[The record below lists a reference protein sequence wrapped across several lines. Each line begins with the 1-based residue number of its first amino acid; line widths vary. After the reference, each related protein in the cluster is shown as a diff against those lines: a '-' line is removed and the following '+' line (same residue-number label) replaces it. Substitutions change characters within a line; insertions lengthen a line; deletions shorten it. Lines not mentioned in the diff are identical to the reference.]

1 MAARYN
7 VRNPPNVDDIY
18 PEIAEKYARYIA
30 KRFPG
35 ENEISKETV
44 QHMCIFL
51 HRRYPFLRMDVIK
64 SEIVNFTP
72 EELRYL
78 NINIPHL
85 MRLTESRRF
94 HELFNVIH
102 PSNDK
107 IVRRVLRITAKINDP
122 SNPSFP
128 NEFRRTFI
136 PMPTVKSL
144 RRHKGAI
151 SLESLDPSAYKLGVE
166 QYRSN
171 ANITPFNVLAT
182 RATNVMNAKNT
193 IKRKANNGNANRNGN
208 NRNNRNRNRNNG
220 NVNKTAKRSK
230 TKSN

>member
-51 HRRYPFLRMDVIK
+51 HRRYPFLHMDVIK

-94 HELFNVIH
+94 HEQFNVIH

-128 NEFRRTFI
+128 KAFINTFI
-136 PMPTVKSL
+136 PMPTVKKL
-144 RRHKGAI
+144 RNYKGAI

-171 ANITPFNVLAT
+171 NVANPSV
-182 RATNVMNAKNT
+182 
-193 IKRKANNGNANRNGN
+193 KRTANGNANRN
-208 NRNNRNRNRNNG
+208 RNNRNGNNGNRNNG
-220 NVNKTAKRSK
+220 NRNKTAKRAK
-230 TKSN
+230 PAN

>member
-44 QHMCIFL
+44 QHICIFL
-51 HRRYPFLRMDVIK
+51 HRRYPFLHMDVIK
-64 SEIVNFTP
+64 SKIVNFTP

-85 MRLTESRRF
+85 MQLTESRRF
-94 HELFNVIH
+94 HEQFNVIH

-128 NEFRRTFI
+128 KAFINTFI
-136 PMPTVKSL
+136 PMPTVKKL
-144 RRHKGAI
+144 RNYKGAI

-171 ANITPFNVLAT
+171 NVANPSV
-182 RATNVMNAKNT
+182 
-193 IKRKANNGNANRNGN
+193 KRTANGNA
-208 NRNNRNRNRNNG
+208 NRNRNNG
-220 NVNKTAKRSK
+220 NNGNRNNGNRNKTAKRSK

>member
-18 PEIAEKYARYIA
+18 PEIAEKYARYIE

-35 ENEISKETV
+35 VADEISKETV
-44 QHMCIFL
+44 QHICIFL
-51 HRRYPFLRMDVIK
+51 HRRYPFLLMDVIK

-85 MRLTESRRF
+85 MRLTESRHF
-94 HELFNVIH
+94 HEQFNVIH

-128 NEFRRTFI
+128 KAFINTFI
-136 PMPTVKSL
+136 PMPTVKKL
-144 RRHKGAI
+144 RNYKGAI

-171 ANITPFNVLAT
+171 NVANPSV
-182 RATNVMNAKNT
+182 
-193 IKRKANNGNANRNGN
+193 KRTANGNANRN
-208 NRNNRNRNRNNG
+208 RNNRNGNNGNRNNG
-220 NVNKTAKRSK
+220 NRNKTAKRAK
-230 TKSN
+230 PAN

>member
-51 HRRYPFLRMDVIK
+51 HRRYPFLHMDVIK
-64 SEIVNFTP
+64 SEIVNFIP

-94 HELFNVIH
+94 HEQFNVIH

-128 NEFRRTFI
+128 KAFINTFI
-136 PMPTVKSL
+136 PMPTVKKL
-144 RRHKGAI
+144 RNYKGAI

-171 ANITPFNVLAT
+171 NVANPSV
-182 RATNVMNAKNT
+182 
-193 IKRKANNGNANRNGN
+193 KRTANGNA
-208 NRNNRNRNRNNG
+208 NRNRNNG
-220 NVNKTAKRSK
+220 NNGNRNNGNRNKTAKRSK